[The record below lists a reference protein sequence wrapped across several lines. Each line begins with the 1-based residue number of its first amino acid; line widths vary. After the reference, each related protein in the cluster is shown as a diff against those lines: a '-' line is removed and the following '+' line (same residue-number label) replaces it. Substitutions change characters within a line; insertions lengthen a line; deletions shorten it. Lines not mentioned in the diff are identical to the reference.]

1 MLRMG
6 RRIAR
11 AMHKGVTNQDAV
23 DVSEIDGVRSLYIGS
38 DTIQSSMRIK
48 APFELELTYSRAM
61 MMFLLFHKQ
70 PKDVL
75 IIGLGGGSI
84 PKYLHHYVP
93 EVHTRVVEIDPR
105 IIQVARS
112 HFYLPEDDD
121 RLQVIEGDGVVYLHE
136 NLNTT
141 DILMLDAFD
150 GRGVPPDLFSQDFF
164 DTCANSLHPDGIL
177 LVNLW
182 GSDKNFDLYLGR
194 IEQSFLGKVL
204 VLKTG
209 RPGNVIAF
217 GFKRA
222 PHDLRW
228 STLRVR
234 AKELQET
241 HKVEFLEFVEKLKD
255 ENAST
260 NNRLMFS
267 VEK

>member
-6 RRIAR
+6 RKIAR
-11 AMHKGVTNQDAV
+11 AVHKGMTNQDAV

-38 DTIQSSMRIK
+38 DTIQSSMRVK
-48 APFELELTYSRAM
+48 APFDLELTYSRAM

-70 PKDVL
+70 PKDAL

-93 EVHTRVVEIDPR
+93 EIHTRVVEIDSR
-105 IIQVARS
+105 IIDVARS
-112 HFYLPEDDD
+112 HFHLPDDD
-121 RLQVIEGDGVVYLHE
+121 ARLQVIEGDGVAYVNEHPD
-136 NLNTT
+136 TT

-150 GRGVPPDLFSQDFF
+150 GRGVPADLYSQDFF
-164 DTCANSLHPDGIL
+164 DTCAAALHSDGML

-182 GSDKNFDLYLGR
+182 GSDKNFDVYLSR

-260 NNRLMFS
+260 NNRLMFAS
-267 VEK
+267 

>member
-11 AMHKGVTNQDAV
+11 AMHKGMTNQDAV

-48 APFELELTYSRAM
+48 APFDLELAYSRAM

-70 PKDVL
+70 PKDVVV
-75 IIGLGGGSI
+75 IGLGGGSI

-93 EVHTRVVEIDPR
+93 QVQTRVVEIDPR

-112 HFYLPEDDD
+112 HFYLPEDDE
-121 RLQVIEGDGVVYLHE
+121 RLQVIEGDGVAYLHE

-164 DTCANSLHPDGIL
+164 DTCAHALHPEGIL

-209 RPGNVIAF
+209 RPGNVVVF

-267 VEK
+267 V